1 MLTFL
6 FAVLPQPIDLDRLDL
21 QRARVMSGRPVMAS
35 FIIAKPPHVYDRHRV
50 TSVGAA
56 DRDDGAERGALLRG
70 RRWDVDDGKRVE
82 VVGVLRVRDW
92 PPAFVGPV
100 LVPGWTELRVEE

>member
-21 QRARVMSGRPVMAS
+21 QRARALSGRPVVAS
-35 FIIAKPPHVYDRHRV
+35 FMV

-70 RRWDVDDGKRVE
+70 RRWDVDEGKRVE

-100 LVPGWTELRVEE
+100 LVPGWVDVCVLA

>member
-21 QRARVMSGRPVMAS
+21 QRARV
-35 FIIAKPPHVYDRHRV
+35 
-50 TSVGAA
+50 TSLGAA
-56 DRDDGAERGALLRG
+56 DRDDGAERGAILRG
-70 RRWDVDDGKRVE
+70 RRWDVDEGKRVE

-100 LVPGWTELRVEE
+100 FVPGWVDVCVEE